1 MVPAIGNQFFNS
13 LKGQVDNFAS
23 VLDQFSRPGK
33 DGVGFQD
40 LGKRG
45 QETTLN
51 SEVDVSSVDN
61 TFAAYKRLVGTLQTV
76 TNDFNVTYTRVMIL
90 GVSRLSGR
98 AVSMGRGGL
107 LANPAAVLKC
117 TWRVQRT

>member
-1 MVPAIGNQFFNS
+1 MVPAIGNQFFIT

-23 VLDQFSRPGK
+23 ALDQFSRPGI

-51 SEVDVSSVDN
+51 STADVSSVDN

-98 AVSMGRGGL
+98 AVSIGRGGL
-107 LANPAAVLKC
+107 LANPAAVLAC

>member
-1 MVPAIGNQFFNS
+1 MVPAIGNQFFIT
-13 LKGQVDNFAS
+13 LKGQVDNFAPM
-23 VLDQFSRPGK
+23 LDQFSRPGI

-51 SEVDVSSVDN
+51 STADVSSVDN

-98 AVSMGRGGL
+98 AVSIGRGGL
-107 LANPAAVLKC
+107 LANPAAVLAC